1 MAVSADSVSLVDPA
15 DAAEAWPEDAIQ
27 VGVVL
32 GAWGIKGSL
41 RVLPLASPAEALFSS
56 KRWYLAPPEELP
68 QHSRGLRR
76 VREARQQ
83 GEHIVASLQEV
94 GDRDAAQ
101 ALRGQRVFV
110 PRSSFPSTTPDEFYW
125 VDLIGLAVHNREQQ
139 RLGEVLGL
147 LDTGAHSVLR
157 VGRPG
162 AKSSEELLIP
172 FVAAYIDDVRLDQRR
187 IDVDWGADY

>member
-1 MAVSADSVSLVDPA
+1 MAASAVSASPLGPA

-32 GAWGIKGSL
+32 GAWGVKGSL

-56 KRWYLAPPEELP
+56 KRWYLAPAEDLP
-68 QHSRGLRR
+68 QHGRGLRR
-76 VREARQQ
+76 VRDARQQ
-83 GEHIVASLQEV
+83 GDHIVASLQEV
-94 GDRDAAQ
+94 GDRDAAE

-139 RLGEVLGL
+139 HLGQVLGL

-157 VGRPG
+157 VGQPG
-162 AKSSEELLIP
+162 MTASEELLIP
-172 FVAAYIDDVRLDQRR
+172 FVAAYIDEVRLNERR